1 MTRTYG
7 FEHGL
12 KQIKETEGNEVQARK
27 LWEKQKTKGYAE
39 RELVQFSPMLSYPY
53 QMFRN
58 KVPNKILIQPEYDG
72 IRMIVEKK
80 MNGGI
85 LFTTQSGKEI
95 KGFHKLRKKF
105 ETILTTDNMIID
117 GQLYNS
123 KLTFDELYDNF
134 KRGDDTN
141 LNYYAFDCFIRQI
154 PNCTFLQRYILLNI
168 LLSGTYIETDNI
180 GIVDTQRENKHDI
193 SKIFDFCSEDGWRGV
208 IIRDPDSPYVHGKKS
223 KGVLKLKEF
232 KTRKFQIVNHI
243 KDDQGNLVWECK
255 INDVMFN
262 VNPPTTLKK
271 LKEIGCVVS
280 VKFKDYNED
289 GTPQFPKAVG

>member
-58 KVPNKILIQPEYDG
+58 KVPNKIIIQPEYDG

-80 MNGGI
+80 TNGGI
-85 LFTTQSGKEI
+85 VFTTQSGKEI
-95 KGFHKLRKKF
+95 KGLNNLRKKF
-105 ETILTTDNMIID
+105 EDILTTDNMILD

-123 KLTFDELYDNF
+123 KLTFDELYDKFN
-134 KRGDDTN
+134 RGDDIN
-141 LNYYAFDCFIRQI
+141 LNYYAFDCFIHQS
-154 PNCTFLQRYILLNI
+154 PNFTFLQRYIMVTI

-180 GIVDTQRENKHDI
+180 GIVDTQRENKYNI
-193 SKIFDFCSEDGWRGV
+193 QNIFDFCSEDGWRGV
-208 IIRDPDSPYVHGKKS
+208 IIRDPDTPYVHGKKS
-223 KGVLKLKEF
+223 KGVLKLK
-232 KTRKFQIVNHI
+232 RI
-243 KDDQGNLVWECK
+243 
-255 INDVMFN
+255 
-262 VNPPTTLKK
+262 
-271 LKEIGCVVS
+271 
-280 VKFKDYNED
+280 
-289 GTPQFPKAVG
+289 